1 MVLAKEYEYYA
12 SAKDELLKHYQGK
25 FALIYGSEL
34 VGIWDSQENAYING
48 IERFGNVSFLIK
60 HIVADEV
67 VESVPAL
74 YLGVL

>member
-1 MVLAKEYEYYA
+1 MILAKEYEYYA
-12 SAKDELLKHYQGK
+12 SVKDELLKHYQGK

-60 HIVADEV
+60 HIVADEAI
-67 VESVPAL
+67 ESVPAL
-74 YLGVL
+74 FLGVL